1 MSSSGCGGIKGLL
14 VCHASQASVGEAM
27 ARTTMARTRRARWPA
42 RTLEVVPATWG
53 SCPRLLELDVV
64 TIPYIQSGRE
74 WFVFFFFN
82 RSLFSSIH
90 SVHL

>member
-53 SCPRLLELDVV
+53 SCPRLLELGVV

-74 WFVFFFFN
+74 WFVFFFFQ
-82 RSLFSSIH
+82 
-90 SVHL
+90 SVFVFFYT